1 MKNKLKVYSWMLY
14 DWACQP
20 IHTLIATFI
29 FGPYFVQ
36 AVAENPVEGQALI
49 GMAVTV
55 SGIVVAI
62 FSPILGALADQT
74 QKRKPWILLFS
85 VFFVISTFSLWY
97 AEPNLEN
104 TFWVLFAYTV
114 GFIAADFSTVFTNAM
129 MPSLEKPDKLGKLS
143 GAGWGLGYLG
153 GLVSLVIMLGL
164 FVEQEN
170 GFTLLGSNPA
180 LGLDAAD
187 REGTRVVGLS
197 LIHI

>member
-1 MKNKLKVYSWMLY
+1 MCFFHIFAVGVIVK
-14 DWACQP
+14 QP

-85 VFFVISTFSLWY
+85 VFFVISTFRLLLRMTYFSS
-97 AEPNLEN
+97 
-104 TFWVLFAYTV
+104 TFHFQIVETFLICLDIF
-114 GFIAADFSTVFTNAM
+114 
-129 MPSLEKPDKLGKLS
+129 LR
-143 GAGWGLGYLG
+143 
-153 GLVSLVIMLGL
+153 GL
-164 FVEQEN
+164 FHLQKEEISKEVN
-170 GFTLLGSNPA
+170 FGRARGSGRRKGPLGPWC
-180 LGLDAAD
+180 
-187 REGTRVVGLS
+187 RPRTK
-197 LIHI
+197 

>member
-85 VFFVISTFSLWY
+85 VFFVISTFLC
-97 AEPNLEN
+97 
-104 TFWVLFAYTV
+104 
-114 GFIAADFSTVFTNAM
+114 G
-129 MPSLEKPDKLGKLS
+129 MPSQTSRIHS
-143 GAGWGLGYLG
+143 GFYLHIL
-153 GLVSLVIMLGL
+153 LVLLQPIFRQFSPML
-164 FVEQEN
+164 
-170 GFTLLGSNPA
+170 
-180 LGLDAAD
+180 
-187 REGTRVVGLS
+187 
-197 LIHI
+197 

>member
-97 AEPNLEN
+97 AEPNLERIHSG
-104 TFWVLFAYTV
+104 FYLHILLVLLQPIFRQ
-114 GFIAADFSTVFTNAM
+114 FS
-129 MPSLEKPDKLGKLS
+129 P
-143 GAGWGLGYLG
+143 
-153 GLVSLVIMLGL
+153 ML
-164 FVEQEN
+164 
-170 GFTLLGSNPA
+170 
-180 LGLDAAD
+180 
-187 REGTRVVGLS
+187 
-197 LIHI
+197 